1 MAYLDH
7 DLGPEGTRGP
17 DRPIQRRQASSPVL
31 DLQRLAGNAAVS
43 QAMQG
48 GRFGSTVVQREGEDE
63 EKEDEEQAGEDETP
77 AGPEEEAAAEE
88 EEEGAG

>member
-43 QAMQG
+43 QAIQS

-63 EKEDEEQAGEDETP
+63 EEKELEEEESEVVA
-77 AGPEEEAAAEE
+77 EEEAVEEEKE
-88 EEEGAG
+88 EEEG